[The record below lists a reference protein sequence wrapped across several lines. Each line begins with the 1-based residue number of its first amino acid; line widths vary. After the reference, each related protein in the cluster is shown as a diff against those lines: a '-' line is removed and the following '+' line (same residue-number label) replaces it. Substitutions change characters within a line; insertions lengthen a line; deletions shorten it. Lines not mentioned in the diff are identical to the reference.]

1 MAQFL
6 YSLTTEPGTFCLLLF
21 TPVPAFITHVQMYIN
36 LIPVIKDKKLKE
48 IKGIKVARGETHLLL
63 LHMMAGLAM
72 SLHVAFCLPLTH
84 IYHSASASK
93 LQNPVLDKPFS
104 TDL

>member
-6 YSLTTEPGTFCLLLF
+6 YSLTTEPGTFRLLLF
-21 TPVPAFITHVQMYIN
+21 TPVPAFITHVQMYTN
-36 LIPVIKDKKLKE
+36 LTPVIKDKEPKE

-72 SLHVAFCLPLTH
+72 SLHVAFCLLLIH
-84 IYHSASASK
+84 IYHNANASK
-93 LQNPVLDKPFS
+93 LQNPILDKPFS
-104 TDL
+104 SDL